1 MWWKTTFRR
10 SRSRPERAASSTL
23 LDEAFLRR
31 LERLS
36 LSASR
41 TLRGGL
47 SGSHPSTRRLPAPT
61 FSDHRSYSP
70 SDDLRYVDWNAY
82 GRQEHLFVKLGE
94 TEQDVPVHVLLD
106 RSRSMDYGADDTH
119 KLHYGRMLVAALGY
133 LALAAGDK
141 LSVTAFDTT
150 TAPIF
155 GPAQS
160 RAHALPLLRYA
171 GAITPGATSTL
182 GPALQ
187 SYTRSRSGGLL
198 VVISDLWAAGDIEQV
213 LRAAQPPRWQ
223 LLVLHLLHRDELQP
237 PLNGEIELE
246 DSELGDHLPLNADPA
261 TLERYRQRL
270 GQWCGAIETACAR
283 RGASYT
289 RLVSDMPLERAVIP
303 YLHERQVLRG

>member
-1 MWWKTTFRR
+1 MWWKTTSRR
-10 SRSRPERAASSTL
+10 SRSQPARAAQATL
-23 LDEAFLRR
+23 LDEEFLRR
-31 LERLS
+31 LERMT

-41 TLRGGL
+41 SLRGGL
-47 SGSHPSTRRLPAPT
+47 SGTHPSTRRLPAPT

-106 RSRSMDYGADDTH
+106 RSRSMDYGAGDHH
-119 KLHYGRMLVAALGY
+119 KLHYGRMLLAALGY
-133 LALAAGDK
+133 LALAGGDK
-141 LSVTAFDTT
+141 LSVSTFDTGIT
-150 TAPIF
+150 PGL
-155 GPAQS
+155 GPVQS

-171 GAITPGATSTL
+171 NTIQPGATSTL

-187 SYTRSRSGGLL
+187 SYTRSRNGGLL

-213 LRAAQPPRWQ
+213 LRSAQPPRWQ

-237 PLNGEIELE
+237 PLSGEIELE
-246 DSELGDHLPLNADPA
+246 DSELGERLSLNADPN
-261 TLERYRQRL
+261 TLERYQQRL
-270 GQWCGAIETACAR
+270 GQWCGAIETACHR

-289 RLVSDMPLERAVIP
+289 RLSSDMLLERAVIP